1 MAIDIFVHN
10 ELKIKKMID
19 TTKQVKRKIFYY
31 FSFFKKINNITKK
44 KYKKFCQKIYL
55 LY

>member
-19 TTKQVKRKIFYY
+19 TIKQVKRKIFYY
-31 FSFFKKINNITKK
+31 FSFLKKLIILRKK
-44 KYKKFCQKIYL
+44 K
-55 LY
+55 